1 MGTEPAVEHA
11 RLAAEGGG
19 ADRPRRDGERHPDL
33 QDLPHAGC
41 VCTRQHA
48 ATLSRL
54 HIPSLSD
61 GRCDCAQKMEQ
72 NVRLHGLTV
81 KDVASMFQA
90 MDADGSGGLDYEE
103 FKNGLKAMDL
113 VFGPKQ
119 LDALIEALDQDGTTS
134 HPNWPP
140 KPRPQVWSCTCLNR
154 ACWLNIQFH
163 TLLVVLI
170 PS

>member
-1 MGTEPAVEHA
+1 MT
-11 RLAAEGGG
+11 
-19 ADRPRRDGERHPDL
+19 
-33 QDLPHAGC
+33 
-41 VCTRQHA
+41 
-48 ATLSRL
+48 
-54 HIPSLSD
+54 D

-72 NVRLHGLTV
+72 NVRLHGRTV

-134 HPNWPP
+134 PPNPNLS
-140 KPRPQVWSCTCLNR
+140 RPLVRNR
-154 ACWLNIQFH
+154 QHGCHIY
-163 TLLVVLI
+163 